1 MSIKLPNKPVA
12 FRFVGGPCD
21 GRVAALDRERAEL
34 PKLPGCPLTES
45 EVHWVLT
52 NGGSLGE
59 VIEELSAVSRRHLY
73 RITMRNETHEKIVLT
88 CHYCGVGMK

>member
-1 MSIKLPNKPVA
+1 MSIDLPDKPVA
-12 FRFVGGPCD
+12 FRFIGGPCD
-21 GRVAALDRERAEL
+21 GREADLDRERALL

-59 VIEELSAVSRRHLY
+59 VVEELSTISRRHLY
-73 RITMRNETHEKIVLT
+73 RIATRKDMGEKIVLT
-88 CHYCGVGMK
+88 CHYCGVDA